1 MKESK
6 INRYDILLFLLIL
19 CTAGGMW
26 GGAFKPA
33 RVSSIILAV
42 PMILSYGRVKIKCAK
57 EVFLFLIFL
66 IIWGLFSLLWSPNS
80 VLGVSEWGNMIL
92 RILFFVE
99 LVVFGI
105 LSKNT
110 FNTLVNS
117 WTVAFLITAI
127 IAVWELNTGNHLDV
141 TNYSEGDGNINLGG
155 GNVITRPFAAATFY
169 NYNGYVTF
177 ICYCLPFLFAQ
188 IIKWNRGIKLLMAI
202 VPLILVFYVLVLNA
216 SRGGILGLIVYA
228 AVFSYF
234 KLSNSKVTTKIAF
247 VALLAGF
254 IFFFAYLWDYI
265 SFYLEYRIETDGMS
279 SSRFKIWACCWQ
291 ALVETG
297 FIGCGIGGVMDALTK
312 QHAYIPQPHNFFIEV
327 LLEFGIIIFGWM
339 LVLMLKVYRKGRN
352 CNDRVIKYIRISSL
366 FAIPFITMIDSTY
379 LQSIDLWAFWGSLI
393 LINVCNSSII
403 EKNSV

>member
-117 WTVAFLITAI
+117 WTVAFFFFFLIE
-127 IAVWELNTGNHLDV
+127 VWELNSVNYLDV
-141 TNYSEGDGNINLGG
+141 
-155 GNVITRPFAAATFY
+155 
-169 NYNGYVTF
+169 
-177 ICYCLPFLFAQ
+177 
-188 IIKWNRGIKLLMAI
+188 
-202 VPLILVFYVLVLNA
+202 
-216 SRGGILGLIVYA
+216 
-228 AVFSYF
+228 
-234 KLSNSKVTTKIAF
+234 SNDF
-247 VALLAGF
+247 
-254 IFFFAYLWDYI
+254 
-265 SFYLEYRIETDGMS
+265 
-279 SSRFKIWACCWQ
+279 
-291 ALVETG
+291 
-297 FIGCGIGGVMDALTK
+297 
-312 QHAYIPQPHNFFIEV
+312 
-327 LLEFGIIIFGWM
+327 
-339 LVLMLKVYRKGRN
+339 
-352 CNDRVIKYIRISSL
+352 
-366 FAIPFITMIDSTY
+366 
-379 LQSIDLWAFWGSLI
+379 
-393 LINVCNSSII
+393 
-403 EKNSV
+403 